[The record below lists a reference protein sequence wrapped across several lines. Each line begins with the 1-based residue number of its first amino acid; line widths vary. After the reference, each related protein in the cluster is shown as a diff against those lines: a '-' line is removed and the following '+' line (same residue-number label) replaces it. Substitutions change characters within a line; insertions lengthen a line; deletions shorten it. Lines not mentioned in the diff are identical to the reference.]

1 MEVHHHTH
9 TQRKKWSHYFWEFL
23 MLFLAV
29 FCGFLAEYLLEHT
42 IEHQRE
48 KKYAASMIDDLV
60 QDTIDLSG
68 DINWW
73 RLNLARADTILNEL
87 DKPETTRNA
96 LALYRCASYMRK
108 YNGFEYHDRT
118 IDQLKNAGFF
128 RLFRKKIVADS
139 LMEYDARVRRTLL
152 RIEEGS
158 DQIYYN
164 LNFFQN
170 RIIDAEYFATFT
182 TYFDLDSL
190 FVIHPEVFH
199 IKEKEKGDA
208 FEYAN
213 HLQYYKGNITL
224 RIHTMEVLLS
234 YARATINLIRR
245 EYHFR

>member
-96 LALYRCASYMRK
+96 LALYRCVSYMRK

-128 RLFRKKIVADS
+128 VCSERKLLQIV
-139 LMEYDARVRRTLL
+139 LWNMMR
-152 RIEEGS
+152 G
-158 DQIYYN
+158 
-164 LNFFQN
+164 
-170 RIIDAEYFATFT
+170 
-182 TYFDLDSL
+182 
-190 FVIHPEVFH
+190 
-199 IKEKEKGDA
+199 
-208 FEYAN
+208 
-213 HLQYYKGNITL
+213 
-224 RIHTMEVLLS
+224 
-234 YARATINLIRR
+234 
-245 EYHFR
+245 